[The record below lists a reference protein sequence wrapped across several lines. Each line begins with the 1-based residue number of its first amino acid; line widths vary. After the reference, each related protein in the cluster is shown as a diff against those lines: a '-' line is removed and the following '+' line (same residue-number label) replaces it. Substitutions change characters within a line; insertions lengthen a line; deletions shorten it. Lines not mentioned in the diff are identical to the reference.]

1 MSRDSISRNPPEKGF
16 NLIGYATSPMGLGE
30 DLRSFAAMLDY
41 LGIPFSVVDVPTD
54 VQGKVPVAWQHMT
67 TEDYGTSVFFM
78 AANECLKL
86 AQANPVLF
94 TQPSKKIG
102 YFLWELP
109 DFPNEDVP
117 ALMLVDHI
125 WCPTRFVQEVFFSKS
140 KQLTLA
146 LPLPVVQHAGTGRN
160 FRAELNIP
168 EVKANANAKKK
179 ASPKA
184 SSQTTTGSP
193 NKPAFVCLFMFDLH
207 STMARKNPEA
217 VIRVFLEFA
226 KTNPDA
232 YLILKVSR
240 WQNMGRNALAWIPKH
255 PQIKLIKETLK
266 PAELSD
272 LYQAANCYMSLH
284 RSEGFGRT
292 LVEALQQGLHVIS
305 TNFSGPKDFLNEHN
319 ALLVDWSRNNV
330 LPGDYPHLQTPSW
343 WANPNEAHALQQLHQ
358 AHQRAAQGPNLQGQ
372 KDGEAFLHKGLADK
386 YAPILKTYLK

>member
-1 MSRDSISRNPPEKGF
+1 MPQNPSHKGF

-41 LGIPFSVVDVPTD
+41 LSIPFSVVDVPTD
-54 VQGKVPVAWQHMT
+54 VQGQVAVSWQHMT
-67 TEDYGTSVFFM
+67 THDYDTSVFFM

-94 TQPSKKIG
+94 TQPTKKIG

-109 DFPNEDVP
+109 DFPDEDVP

-125 WCPTRFVQEVFFSKS
+125 WCPTRFVQEAFFSKS

-146 LPLPVVQHAGTGRN
+146 LPLPVVQHPGSGRD
-160 FRAELNIP
+160 FRAELQIP
-168 EVKANANAKKK
+168 NNG
-179 ASPKA
+179 PP
-184 SSQTTTGSP
+184 T
-193 NKPAFVCLFMFDLH
+193 AFVCLFMFDLH

-226 KTNPDA
+226 KNNPSA

-255 PQIKLIKETLK
+255 PQIKVIKDTLK

-272 LYQAANCYMSLH
+272 LYRAANCYVSLH

-292 LVEALQQGLHVIS
+292 LVEALQHGLHVVS
-305 TNFSGPKDFLNEHN
+305 TNFSGPQDFLNEQN
-319 ALLVDWSRNNV
+319 ALLVDWDRTEV
-330 LPGDYPHLQTPSW
+330 QPGDYPHLKTASW
-343 WANPNEAHALQQLHQ
+343 WATPNESHALQQLRT
-358 AHQRAAQGPNLQGQ
+358 AKQRAAKGKNTQGEQ
-372 KDGEAFLHKGLADK
+372 DGMAFMHKGLAKK

>member
-1 MSRDSISRNPPEKGF
+1 MQQNPFPKGF

-54 VQGKVPVAWQHMT
+54 VQGQVAVSWQHMT
-67 TEDYGTSVFFM
+67 TQDYGTSVFFM
-78 AANECLKL
+78 AANECLRL
-86 AQANPVLF
+86 AQANPLLF
-94 TQPSKKIG
+94 TQPNKKIG

-109 DFPNEDVP
+109 DFPDEDVP

-125 WCPTRFVQEVFFSKS
+125 WCPTRFVQQAFFSKS

-146 LPLPVVQHAGTGRN
+146 LPLPVVQHPGSGRD
-160 FRAELNIP
+160 FRAELQIP
-168 EVKANANAKKK
+168 KDGP
-179 ASPKA
+179 S
-184 SSQTTTGSP
+184 T
-193 NKPAFVCLFMFDLH
+193 AFVCLFMFDLH

-217 VIRVFLEFA
+217 VVRVFVELA
-226 KTNPDA
+226 KNNPSA

-255 PQIKLIKETLK
+255 PQIKVIKETLK

-272 LYQAANCYMSLH
+272 LYQAANCYVSLH

-292 LVEALQQGLHVIS
+292 LVEALQHGLHVVS
-305 TNFSGPKDFLNEHN
+305 TNFSGPKDFLNDQN
-319 ALLVDWSRNNV
+319 ALLVDWTRSSVN
-330 LPGDYPHLQTPSW
+330 PGDYPHLKTPSW
-343 WANPNEAHALQQLHQ
+343 WASPNENNALQQLRTAQH
-358 AHQRAAQGPNLQGQ
+358 RAAQGKNIQGQ
-372 KDGEAFLHKGLADK
+372 LDGKAFMHESLADK